1 MPEVAAE
8 LLSKELI
15 ERDKDWGDHNGYTAL
30 SEAAMAGHTVVVGQ
44 LLRADADPNLQAAD
58 GRSALHRA
66 AFHGWIPIVRLLLQ
80 HGADPELGDVD
91 GRRPMEMT
99 KKESVLEVLGAG
111 AEEHK
116 EIIEQKRKERAE
128 NPREPKKESV
138 EIQYPPKRNGPVT
151 RRLVPEKN
159 GSDQVKPE
167 EKDEKFLE
175 LHSSLDIV
183 TRPDDFANGRGDRAG
198 YREEPGVRLQQ
209 GSLIVET
216 SDGLFASDEVDQ
228 KSGPSPEEQAEAWL
242 QDVGDL
248 FVAPNLEAVMKAK
261 SEDTDTA
268 LRQNPS
274 NFKASFRRAKAL
286 FELGDLEQAMAD
298 VTKVVDHYARNTQV
312 SNPEAVALRA
322 AIQLELKKER
332 AKWGEKG
339 GPRWNRAA
347 KECEPLISEVGPE
360 YAA

>member
-1 MPEVAAE
+1 
-8 LLSKELI
+8 
-15 ERDKDWGDHNGYTAL
+15 
-30 SEAAMAGHTVVVGQ
+30 MAGHTVVVGQ

-261 SEDTDTA
+261 SEA
-268 LRQNPS
+268 QE
-274 NFKASFRRAKAL
+274 SFNA
-286 FELGDLEQAMAD
+286 G
-298 VTKVVDHYARNTQV
+298 HV
-312 SNPEAVALRA
+312 SNARKVTSA
-322 AIQLELKKER
+322 AIRTCAMMLAEDR
-332 AKWGEKG
+332 TC
-339 GPRWNRAA
+339 N
-347 KECEPLISEVGPE
+347 
-360 YAA
+360 

>member
-1 MPEVAAE
+1 M
-8 LLSKELI
+8 
-15 ERDKDWGDHNGYTAL
+15 
-30 SEAAMAGHTVVVGQ
+30 
-44 LLRADADPNLQAAD
+44 
-58 GRSALHRA
+58 
-66 AFHGWIPIVRLLLQ
+66 RLLLQ

-228 KSGPSPEEQAEAWL
+228 KH
-242 QDVGDL
+242 
-248 FVAPNLEAVMKAK
+248 LEDIHHQ
-261 SEDTDTA
+261 S
-268 LRQNPS
+268 
-274 NFKASFRRAKAL
+274 SF
-286 FELGDLEQAMAD
+286 G
-298 VTKVVDHYARNTQV
+298 
-312 SNPEAVALRA
+312 
-322 AIQLELKKER
+322 
-332 AKWGEKG
+332 WGK
-339 GPRWNRAA
+339 
-347 KECEPLISEVGPE
+347 EVGERQLSAFLGHVFGRHARLPS
-360 YAA
+360 AFLQIAHVHIF